1 MNSASR
7 ALRGDALSKSRAF
20 REGSENPWIFVTPS
34 GDAAQSKAE
43 AKGEKLATRSVAEFS
58 SKPRT
63 LFLFI
68 YPKNPQIM
76 AYKLV
81 CFDVDGTLI
90 ENVKFSWQ
98 LFHDHF
104 RIEPSK
110 REAGKRAFM
119 KGDISYLQ
127 WAEHD
132 VGLWKERKATKQD
145 FFDAIDANKVILI
158 PGVRETL
165 DELRSNG
172 MKLAVISG
180 SVNVMLERFIPDFED
195 VFDDVYLSRLLFDD
209 AGIICGVNATQYDI
223 EHKATALKLIAKREN
238 ISLSETVF
246 IGDYL
251 NDLHALQVAGL
262 GIAFNS
268 KMKEVKDAA
277 DISIDTKDMRDILP
291 HILGK

>member
-1 MNSASR
+1 M
-7 ALRGDALSKSRAF
+7 
-20 REGSENPWIFVTPS
+20 P
-34 GDAAQSKAE
+34 
-43 AKGEKLATRSVAEFS
+43 
-58 SKPRT
+58 
-63 LFLFI
+63 
-68 YPKNPQIM
+68 
-76 AYKLV
+76 YKLV
-81 CFDVDGTLI
+81 CFDVDGTLV

-104 RIEPSK
+104 GIDPK
-110 REAGKRAFM
+110 RRDKGKQAFM

-132 VGLWKERKATKQD
+132 VELWKERKVTKQD
-145 FFDAIDANKVILI
+145 FFDAIDANRVTLIL
-158 PGVRETL
+158 GVRETL
-165 DELRSNG
+165 DELRNYG

-195 VFDDVYLSRLLFDD
+195 IFDDVYLSRLLFD
-209 AGIICGVNATQYDI
+209 AEGVICGVNATQYDI

-238 ISLSETVF
+238 IDLAHTVF

-268 KMKEVKDAA
+268 RHQEVKDAA